1 MQNQSLTYIT
11 LLAFTIATTLAFAP
25 QPSIPT
31 TSTVLNFNIVMPP
44 DEDNWE
50 LDNSNCEESVFARKR
65 REKQE
70 ENEKLHESYKRGGM
84 TLRDIDVVE
93 TVDQYDNAAGG
104 NLIPG
109 INLSALCED
118 DWVLSVTRAHL
129 ASNFHNELEI
139 Y

>member
-11 LLAFTIATTLAFAP
+11 LLAFTIATALAFAP

-44 DEDNWE
+44 DEDNCE

-84 TLRDIDVVE
+84 TLRDIDVAE

-118 DWVLSVTRAHL
+118 D
-129 ASNFHNELEI
+129 
-139 Y
+139 